1 MSMSMESVNV
11 ADTFGAGLIVRPTLA
26 ESIALGMMYRVEC
39 FDADGNPKW
48 VEEMHNLVTT
58 EGKNF
63 ILNTVFRGSAYTA
76 AFYFGLISSVSYT
89 ALAAGDTA
97 AAINGANG
105 WKEAAGTNAPNYSQS
120 TRPAAT
126 FGTAASG
133 GAISTSASSAF
144 SITAT
149 GTVKGA
155 FLSTVA
161 TKDGTTGSLIN
172 EALFSQGDR
181 AVQNGDTLN
190 VSGTWTM

>member
-1 MSMSMESVNV
+1 MESVKV
-11 ADTFGAGLIVRPTLA
+11 ADAFGAGMIVRPTLA
-26 ESIALGMMYRVEC
+26 ESIALGMNYSVQC
-39 FDADGNPKW
+39 VDANGNVKW
-48 VEEMHNLVTT
+48 CEEMHNLVTT

-63 ILNTVFRGSAYTA
+63 FLNTVFRGSAYTA
-76 AFYFGLISSVSYT
+76 AFYFGLISLVSYT
-89 ALAAGDTA
+89 SLAAGDTA
-97 AAINGANG
+97 AQINGTNA

-126 FGTAASG
+126 FGTAASA
-133 GAISTSASSAF
+133 GAISTSAVSAF

-155 FLSTVA
+155 FLSTVS

-172 EALFSQGDR
+172 EALFTQGDR
-181 AVQNGDTLN
+181 AVVNGDTIN